1 MKRTIQVVL
10 HVYVDGSGSPY
21 FRYGYLID
29 ETGESHMEYHEGISN
44 NEAEYLA
51 IITALNNVINK
62 DNQIVILSD
71 SQLVVNQ
78 INHKYGINNE
88 KLRRL
93 ATQVWVLE
101 KKFDK
106 FELHWL
112 RRSENKAGKML
123 GS

>member
-1 MKRTIQVVL
+1 
-10 HVYVDGSGSPY
+10 
-21 FRYGYLID
+21 
-29 ETGESHMEYHEGISN
+29 MEYHEGITN

-51 IITALNNVINK
+51 IITALNGVTDK
-62 DNQIVILSD
+62 DNHIIILSD

-78 INHKYGINNE
+78 INHKYGINNQNLR
-88 KLRRL
+88 KL
-93 ATQVWVLE
+93 ASQVWVLE

-106 FELHWL
+106 FELHWV

>member
-1 MKRTIQVVL
+1 
-10 HVYVDGSGSPY
+10 
-21 FRYGYLID
+21 
-29 ETGESHMEYHEGISN
+29 MEYHEGISN

>member
-1 MKRTIQVVL
+1 MVL
-10 HVYVDGSGSPY
+10 HIYVDGSGSPY
-21 FRYGYLID
+21 FRYGYFVD
-29 ETGESHMEYHEGISN
+29 ETGESHVEHREDVSN

-51 IITALNNVINK
+51 IISALKNVINR
-62 DNQIVILSD
+62 DRQIVILSD

-88 KLRRL
+88 NLRRL
-93 ATQVWVLE
+93 ASEVWILR

-106 FELHWL
+106 LELRWL